1 MYFGMFGSIFLLA
14 QYFQIVQHY
23 SPLQAGLRTLPWTA
37 MPIIVAPIAGV
48 LSDRIGSRPL
58 MFTGLALQS
67 GALAWLVTVLAPG
80 TPYTSFIG
88 PFVLAGAGMAMVF
101 APAANAVLSAVRPGE
116 AGQASGAT
124 NAIRELGGV
133 LGIAVL
139 ASVFA
144 AAGGYASPAI
154 FVAGLRPAVVVGA
167 AVLGAGA
174 IAALAVPGLRR
185 RGAAA
190 EQPRR
195 SAEQIADAA

>member
-14 QYFQIVQHY
+14 QFFQIVQHY

-58 MFTGLALQS
+58 MFGGLALQAV
-67 GALAWLVTVLAPG
+67 GLGWLVPVLAPG
-80 TPYTSFIG
+80 TPYSAFVG

-101 APAANAVLSAVRPGE
+101 APAANAVLAVGAPDQ

-139 ASVFA
+139 ASVFT
-144 AAGGYASPAI
+144 ASRQ
-154 FVAGLRPAVVVGA
+154 LRHARRCSWPGCVPPCVVGA
-167 AVLGAGA
+167 AVLAAGA
-174 IAALAVPGLRR
+174 LAALLVPAC
-185 RGAAA
+185 AAPA
-190 EQPRR
+190 R
-195 SAEQIADAA
+195 SRASG